1 MFREIGQLASL
12 LKAAPKIKEEMGKLQ
27 ARLGQLVAEGD
38 AGGGMVKIK
47 INGRMD
53 VVDCSLAE
61 QALALADRELLEEMI
76 KSAANQAI
84 EKVRILVAEETS
96 KAAGALGL
104 DGMPNLSGLM
114 G

>member
-12 LKAAPKIKEEMGKLQ
+12 LKAAPRIKEEMGKLQ
-27 ARLGQLVAEGD
+27 ARLSQLAAEGD

-47 INGRMD
+47 VNGHMD
-53 VVDCSLAE
+53 VIGCSLAE
-61 QALALADRELLEEMI
+61 QALAMADRELLEEMI

-84 EKVRILVAEETS
+84 DKARRLVTEETS
-96 KAAGALGL
+96 KAAGALGI
-104 DGMPNLSGLM
+104 DGMPNLSSLM